1 MIPKFKIKKNK
12 KNKPDFDF
20 SQRSKDFIL
29 MACTAELFLFAVF
42 YITINIFGPGDI
54 AAIAASNLKLAILIF
69 TINLLQMPVLLII
82 YLNHN
87 YSLETH
93 TLKSKHIRGALILLL
108 NALFMPYYWYK
119 FIYQRN
125 KGMGKYAKKQQ

>member
-1 MIPKFKIKKNK
+1 MIPKFKIKKKK

-20 SQRSKDFIL
+20 SQRSKDFVL
-29 MACTAELFLFAVF
+29 MAFTAEIFLFAVF
-42 YITINIFGPGDI
+42 YIAINIFEPGDI
-54 AAIAASNLKLAILIF
+54 ANIAASNLKLAILIF
-69 TINLLQMPVLLII
+69 TMNLLQLPILVII

-87 YSLETH
+87 YSLAEY

-125 KGMGKYAKKQQ
+125 KRMGKYTKKQQ